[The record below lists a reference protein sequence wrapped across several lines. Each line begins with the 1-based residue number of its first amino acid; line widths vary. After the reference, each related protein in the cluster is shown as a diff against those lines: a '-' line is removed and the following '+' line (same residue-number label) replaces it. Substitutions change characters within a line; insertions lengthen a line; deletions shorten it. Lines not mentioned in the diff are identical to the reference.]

1 MLGSTI
7 RGREGLI
14 TRRHEQL
21 EKPDMREMC
30 CGKTMVQA
38 EIRKSRSSGTISIE
52 YDEVEQTREKTIL
65 TNVVKI

>member
-30 CGKTMVQA
+30 YGKTMVQA
-38 EIRKSRSSGTISIE
+38 EIRN
-52 YDEVEQTREKTIL
+52 VEE
-65 TNVVKI
+65 